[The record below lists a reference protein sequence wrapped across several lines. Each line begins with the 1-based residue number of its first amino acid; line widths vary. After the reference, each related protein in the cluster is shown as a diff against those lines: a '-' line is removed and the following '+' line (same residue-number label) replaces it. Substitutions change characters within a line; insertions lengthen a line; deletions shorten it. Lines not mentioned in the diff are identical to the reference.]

1 MYKDVQKLWSFNYQ
15 AEEKKRFKGQP
26 MWVPS
31 PDLSDRDLDL
41 YLKRVYSL
49 WPSNT
54 GMNEEIALH
63 LLMHN
68 GYQIEATIN
77 QLKQS
82 QHIGPIYFQI
92 VQLINQMTSSNA
104 KIEMIGFLI
113 KMAEQGFEK

>member
-41 YLKRVYSL
+41 YLKRVYAL

-68 GYQIEATIN
+68 GYQIETTIN

-82 QHIGPIYFQI
+82 QNIGPIYF
-92 VQLINQMTSSNA
+92 
-104 KIEMIGFLI
+104 
-113 KMAEQGFEK
+113 